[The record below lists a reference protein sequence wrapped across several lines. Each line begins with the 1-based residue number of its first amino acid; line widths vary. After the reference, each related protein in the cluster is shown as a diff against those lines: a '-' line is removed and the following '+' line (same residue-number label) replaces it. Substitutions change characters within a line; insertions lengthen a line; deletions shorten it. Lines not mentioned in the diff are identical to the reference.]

1 MRSYLSR
8 PLVRVVLNRHF
19 VDIDAVAGKLFLYV
33 FKKKKNLIQ
42 CILFVGGRKLY
53 AEVQTKTGCH

>member
-19 VDIDAVAGKLFLYV
+19 GDIDAVAGKLPVHV
-33 FKKKKNLIQ
+33 FVKKKLNSMHPF
-42 CILFVGGRKLY
+42 CRWS
-53 AEVQTKTGCH
+53 

>member
-19 VDIDAVAGKLFLYV
+19 GDIDAVAGKLPVHV
-33 FKKKKNLIQ
+33 FVKKNLIQ
-42 CILFVGGRKLY
+42 YILFVGGRKLY